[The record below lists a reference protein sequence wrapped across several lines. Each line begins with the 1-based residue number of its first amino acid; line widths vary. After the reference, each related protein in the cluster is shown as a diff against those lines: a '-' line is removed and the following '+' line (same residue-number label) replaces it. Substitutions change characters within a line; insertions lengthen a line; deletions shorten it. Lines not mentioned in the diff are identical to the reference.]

1 MYTNVLLLT
10 FICTAMKLMGP
21 RYIMVH
27 ILRENELEHI
37 VDSSF
42 DSKQLPATG
51 PVIYDYPCLS
61 EERLNVTIW
70 SNLCNSMSFT
80 WYVKFCYYMYLFL

>member
-1 MYTNVLLLT
+1 MYTNALLLT
-10 FICTAMKLMGP
+10 FICTAMKLMGQ

-51 PVIYDYPCLS
+51 PVIWFSVFIPGTA
-61 EERLNVTIW
+61 E
-70 SNLCNSMSFT
+70 
-80 WYVKFCYYMYLFL
+80 CYHIV